1 MSRSSRAVKI
11 RRVNHLG
18 IIVED
23 LDEAVQSFTERLG
36 LTLDHIEPYGD
47 ELQIAFLPCGDTLVE
62 LIEPRTE
69 AGSNADYLKQHGP
82 GIQHVAFEV
91 EDLEAALSELAERG
105 VKPLGDAPMP
115 GAGGTRIAFLEPQ
128 AFGGI
133 LVELCEPLS

>member
-1 MSRSSRAVKI
+1 MKI
-11 RRVNHLG
+11 KRVNHLG

-23 LDEAVQSFTERLG
+23 LDDAVRSFTGRLG

-47 ELQIAFLPCGDTLVE
+47 ELEIAFLPCGDTLVE
-62 LIEPRTE
+62 LIEPRTQ
-69 AGSNADYLKQHGP
+69 AGANADYLREHGP

-91 EDLEAALSELAERG
+91 DDLEAALSELAERG

-115 GAGGTRIAFLEPQ
+115 GAGGMRIAFLEPQ

>member
-1 MSRSSRAVKI
+1 VVKI
-11 RRVNHLG
+11 KRVNHLG

-23 LDEAVQSFTERLG
+23 LDEAVRSFTERLG

-47 ELQIAFLPCGDTLVE
+47 ELEIAFLPCGDTLVE
-62 LIEPRTE
+62 LIEPRTD
-69 AGSNADYLKQHGP
+69 AGSNADYLREHGP

-91 EDLEAALSELAERG
+91 DDLEAALAELAERG
-105 VKPLGDAPMP
+105 VEPLGDAPMP
-115 GAGGTRIAFLEPQ
+115 GAGGTRIAFLKPQ

>member
-1 MSRSSRAVKI
+1 MKI

-23 LDEAVQSFTERLG
+23 LDEAVRSFTERLG

-69 AGSNADYLKQHGP
+69 VGSNADYLKQHGP

-133 LVELCEPLS
+133 LVELCEPLT

>member
-1 MSRSSRAVKI
+1 MKI

-23 LDEAVQSFTERLG
+23 LDEAVRSFTERLG

-69 AGSNADYLKQHGP
+69 AGSNADYLRQHGP

-105 VKPLGDAPMP
+105 VKPLDDAPMP

-133 LVELCEPLS
+133 LVELCEPLT

>member
-1 MSRSSRAVKI
+1 MKI

-23 LDEAVQSFTERLG
+23 LDEAVRSFTERLG

-133 LVELCEPLS
+133 LVELCKPLS

>member
-1 MSRSSRAVKI
+1 MKI

-23 LDEAVQSFTERLG
+23 LDEAVRSFTERLG

-69 AGSNADYLKQHGP
+69 AGSNADYLKENGP

-105 VKPLGDAPMP
+105 VKPLGDAPTP

>member
-1 MSRSSRAVKI
+1 VKI
-11 RRVNHLG
+11 KRVNHLG

-47 ELQIAFLPCGDTLVE
+47 ELEIAFLPCGDTLVE
-62 LIEPRTE
+62 LIEPRTD
-69 AGSNADYLKQHGP
+69 AGANADYLKENGP

-91 EDLEAALSELAERG
+91 EDLEAALSELAGRG
-105 VKPLGDAPMP
+105 VRPLGDAPMP

>member
-1 MSRSSRAVKI
+1 MKI

-23 LDEAVQSFTERLG
+23 LDEAVRSFTERLG

-62 LIEPRTE
+62 LIEPRTG

-133 LVELCEPLS
+133 LVELCEPLT